1 MQPAIGLRQ
10 RTSQPRERTKQINK
24 KGRVRIRSKPNTNH
38 AAESRP
44 IDDGQQQLIII
55 VLVLELGRCP
65 SHIDSNNQHG
75 LGNSR
80 RHHRSTHQ
88 AHQAQDRPRG
98 QATHVRG
105 DEPDTVHGV
114 ARPLRQSR
122 QVLLVSLPDA
132 LSHRDRVSFRLA
144 RGQVAPRRDL

>member
-24 KGRVRIRSKPNTNH
+24 KGRVSIRSKPNTNH

-55 VLVLELGRCP
+55 VLVLELGRT

-80 RHHRSTHQ
+80 HH
-88 AHQAQDRPRG
+88 
-98 QATHVRG
+98 
-105 DEPDTVHGV
+105 
-114 ARPLRQSR
+114 
-122 QVLLVSLPDA
+122 
-132 LSHRDRVSFRLA
+132 
-144 RGQVAPRRDL
+144 